1 MDNQEGEYLTKT
13 SSNSVLPVV
22 LSELKSHIPDI
33 LETYKVRRIGVFG
46 SVSRQEDSPE
56 SDIDI
61 LIDFIPGN
69 EKYRAFIGLADALES
84 LLNRPVDLITVNSL
98 SPYMRPVIEKDV
110 IWING

>member
-1 MDNQEGEYLTKT
+1 MSLMNKMA
-13 SSNSVLPVV
+13 SNSVLPIV
-22 LSELKSHIPDI
+22 LSELKGHIVEIRD
-33 LETYKVRRIGVFG
+33 TYKIRRIGVFG

-69 EKYRAFIGLADALES
+69 EKYRAFIGLADVLEN

-98 SPYMRPVIEKDV
+98 SPYMRPFIERDV
-110 IWING
+110 IWIYG